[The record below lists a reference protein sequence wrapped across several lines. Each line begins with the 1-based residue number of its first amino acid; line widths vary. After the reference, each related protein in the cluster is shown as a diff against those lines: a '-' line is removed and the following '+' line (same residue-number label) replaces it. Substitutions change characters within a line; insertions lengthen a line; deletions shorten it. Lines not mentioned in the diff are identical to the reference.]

1 MALDRTFVGRRA
13 ASTAPFE
20 VTRGDIRRFALAMGD
35 SHPVYLDR
43 AAAQSMGHPDV
54 VAPPTFL
61 ISMGESSGAGFLA
74 DPALGLDFA
83 RVVHGEQGF
92 ELHRPVCAGDV
103 LASETRIEQIR
114 DAGRNELLI
123 LVTEVTRDGQRV
135 ATVTN
140 TLVSRGSAAGQ
151 S

>member
-1 MALDRTFVGRRA
+1 MALNRSFVGRRA
-13 ASTAPFE
+13 ASTAPFD
-20 VTRGDIRRFALAMGD
+20 VTRGDIKRFALAMGD
-35 SHPVYLDR
+35 SHPVYLDP
-43 AAAQSMGHPDV
+43 AVAQSLGHPDV

-61 ISMGESSGAGFLA
+61 ISMGNSAGGSLLS
-74 DPALGLDFA
+74 DPDLGLDFS

-103 LASETRIEQIR
+103 LASEIRIDQIR
-114 DAGRNELLI
+114 DAGHNELLTLI
-123 LVTEVTRDGQRV
+123 TEVTSAGERV

-140 TLVSRGSAAGQ
+140 TLVSRGTAAGQ